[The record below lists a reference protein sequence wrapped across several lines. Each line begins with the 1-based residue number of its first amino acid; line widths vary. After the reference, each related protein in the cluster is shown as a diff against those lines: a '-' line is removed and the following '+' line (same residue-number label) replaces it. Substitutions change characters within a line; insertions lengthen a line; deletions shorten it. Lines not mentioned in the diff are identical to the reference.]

1 MPALL
6 TSLRSVESKNGQHYT
21 RAQKDPVTGNFH
33 TAEAPPY
40 YARLSDED
48 HPLCGADHADIT
60 FTQDMLA
67 TSQSLGLTTTRANVF
82 AREGTYYFET
92 KLLSLS
98 ALGAE
103 AITESLATTEAKKGL
118 SKETTQRGSVRIGFV
133 RREHHHGRPVG
144 STGYSYGV
152 ATFGNEVEQYGNARF
167 QAQPTK
173 VYPKNPGKLKE
184 GDVVGLMITL
194 PPLAIHQKVVEGTFD
209 SARDA
214 PDLKCGPFVPNSKKA
229 KAAAKTGAKRGP
241 KSKKDVN
248 PDQPKPDEATSSTMP
263 TPTDAPQPLPV
274 FDIIRDRAPLEHKK
288 LIYLESVDYTINR
301 DIETPATGKGKSI
314 NPETGTVYAL
324 DEDTHPNHALPHLRT
339 LPGSKIEMWVNGEYY
354 GFVMEH
360 LLAFLPPASYIEK
373 GPKVTIS
380 GPVDDGL
387 LGYYPAVSIYGGGV
401 AKVKFDEPFDFPPK
415 DRPEAQP
422 FGKRYKEQIVD
433 DFINDLIDE
442 VCWEKT
448 DKDFGVMSGLVG
460 PSASGGDAA

>member
-1 MPALL
+1 M
-6 TSLRSVESKNGQHYT
+6 TSCLSVESKNGQHYT

-48 HPLCGADHADIT
+48 HPLCGADRADIP
-60 FTQDMLA
+60 FTEDMLA
-67 TSQSLGLTTTRANVF
+67 TPHSLGHTTTRANVF

-92 KLLSLS
+92 KLLSMS
-98 ALGAE
+98 HEQAE
-103 AITESLATTEAKKGL
+103 SLNESLATTETKKGL
-118 SKETTQRGSVRIGFV
+118 TKEDTCRGSIRLGFV

-144 STGYSYGV
+144 ATGYSYGV
-152 ATFGNEVEQYGNARF
+152 ATFGNEVEEYGNVRY
-167 QAQPTK
+167 QTEPSK

-214 PDLKCGPFVPNSKKA
+214 PDLKCGPYVPNSKKGKATA
-229 KAAAKTGAKRGP
+229 KNGAKRAP
-241 KSKKDVN
+241 KSKKDAN
-248 PDQPKPDEATSSTMP
+248 TDPSKSEAATSNTAQ
-263 TPTDAPQPLPV
+263 TLTDTPQPPLV
-274 FDIIRDRAPLEHKK
+274 IDIIRDRAPLEHKK
-288 LIYLESVDYTINR
+288 VIYLESLDYAVNR
-301 DIETPATGKGKSI
+301 DIETPGAGKGKNI
-314 NPETGTVYAL
+314 NTETGEVFNL
-324 DEDTHPNHALPHLRT
+324 REDTHPNHALAHLRT
-339 LPGSKIEMWVNGEYY
+339 LPGSKIEMWVNGEYQ

-373 GPKVTIS
+373 GQKVNLS
-380 GPVDDGL
+380 GPIDDGL
-387 LGYYPAVSIYGGGV
+387 LGYYPAVSTFGGGV
-401 AKVKFDEPFDFPPK
+401 AQVKFDEPFWFPPK

-448 DKDFGVMSGLVG
+448 DKDFGMMSGVV
-460 PSASGGDAA
+460 PSTSAGDAA